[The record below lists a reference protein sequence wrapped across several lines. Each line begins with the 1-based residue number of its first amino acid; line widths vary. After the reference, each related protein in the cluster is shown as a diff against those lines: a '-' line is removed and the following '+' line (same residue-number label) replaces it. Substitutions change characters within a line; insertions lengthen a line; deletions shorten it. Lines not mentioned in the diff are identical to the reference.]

1 MSTTKCNNNNNN
13 HHNKD
18 RGFLEHHHHHHY
30 RHLQSLTLQC
40 YVMLSLRLGE
50 L

>member
-18 RGFLEHHHHHHY
+18 RGFLEHHHHHY